1 MWTLP
6 NLKCG
11 DLVEVRSREEI
22 LATLDTRGALAD
34 MPFMPEM
41 LQFCGRRF
49 TVVAV
54 SHKTCDTVT
63 RTGGRKL
70 DRTVHLQGTRC
81 DGNAHGGCEADCN
94 LFWREEWLKH
104 VPRDRKAAPERALLS
119 ASASTRACTE
129 ETLLAATQVA
139 SSTSDSPIY
148 SCQATRLLAASRPLA
163 WWNVRQYWLDVRTGN
178 HRLAHALRT
187 LSLASIHRLTHL
199 PFGYRVF
206 RALYS
211 WLHRRFT
218 GRPAPPVTGV
228 IPKGVP
234 TPVEV
239 LDLKPGELVRV
250 KTGAQIAA
258 TLSISNRNRGL
269 WFDPEDQPYCG
280 GIYPV
285 RRQIT
290 RIIDER
296 SGRMLTM
303 RTPCVSLEGVNC
315 PALYS
320 AKRMLCPRAIPTYW
334 REIYLERVAPEG
346 ADHRRNSYGPE

>member
-1 MWTLP
+1 
-6 NLKCG
+6 
-11 DLVEVRSREEI
+11 
-22 LATLDTRGALAD
+22 

-41 LQFCGRRF
+41 LQFCGGRF
-49 TVVAV
+49 TVAAV
-54 SHKTCDTVT
+54 SHKTCDTAT

-81 DGNAHGGCEADCN
+81 DGHAHGGCEADCN
-94 LFWREEWLKH
+94 LFWREEWLKR
-104 VPRDRKAAPERALLS
+104 VCCDRTATPERAALS
-119 ASASTRACTE
+119 ASALRCTE

-139 SSTSDSPIY
+139 SFTSNSPIY

-163 WWNVRQYWLDVRTGN
+163 WWNVRQYWHDVRTGN
-178 HRLAHALRT
+178 HRFAHAVRT
-187 LSLASIHRLTHL
+187 LSLASVRRLTHL

-211 WLHRRFT
+211 WLHFRLT
-218 GRPAPPVTGV
+218 GRLAPEVTGV

-239 LDLKPGELVRV
+239 LDLKPGDLVRV
-250 KTGAQIAA
+250 KTVAQIAA
-258 TLSISNRNRGL
+258 TLSISNSNRGL
-269 WFDPEDQPYCG
+269 SFDPEDLHYCG

-285 RRQIT
+285 RRQIK

-303 RTPCVSLEGVNC
+303 GTPCVTLEGVNC

-320 AKRMLCPRAIPTYW
+320 TKRMLCPRAIPTYW
-334 REIYLERVAPEG
+334 REIHLERVAAGG
-346 ADHRRNSYGPE
+346 AEHRRNPYGLE